1 MNKPV
6 DDVIFRMKN
15 LKEYKVVR
23 TMSED
28 FVLNGK
34 MPYDI
39 KLDKNNV
46 LTVTLMAVDK
56 EEAERRVSEFI
67 SGMNDDQM
75 D

>member
-1 MNKPV
+1 MNKDV
-6 DDVIFRMKN
+6 DDVLYRMKN
-15 LKEYKVVR
+15 LKEFKIKR
-23 TMSED
+23 TMDEN

-34 MPYDI
+34 MPYDV

-67 SGMNDDQM
+67 SGMNNDN
-75 D
+75 

>member
-1 MNKPV
+1 MTKV

-23 TMSED
+23 NMSDD

-39 KLDKNNV
+39 KLDSNNV

-56 EEAERRVSEFI
+56 QEAERRVSEFI
-67 SGMNDDQM
+67 ASMKDD
-75 D
+75 

>member
-1 MNKPV
+1 MDNTIS
-6 DDVIFRMKN
+6 DVIHRMKN

-23 TMSED
+23 TVSEN

-34 MPYDI
+34 MPYDV

-46 LTVTLMAVDK
+46 LTVTLMAVDR

>member
-1 MNKPV
+1 M
-6 DDVIFRMKN
+6 DVRAIMDRVKN

-23 TMSED
+23 NVSED

-39 KLDKNNV
+39 KLDNNNV
-46 LTVTLMAVDK
+46 LTVTLIAASR

>member
-1 MNKPV
+1 MNKDV
-6 DDVIFRMKN
+6 DDVLYRMKN
-15 LKEYKVVR
+15 LKEFKIKR
-23 TMSED
+23 TMDEN

-34 MPYDI
+34 MPYDV

-67 SGMNDDQM
+67 SGMNDD
-75 D
+75 

>member
-1 MNKPV
+1 MSKNDV

-23 TMSED
+23 TMSDD

-34 MPYDI
+34 MPYDV
-39 KLDKNNV
+39 KLDSNNV
-46 LTVTLMAVDK
+46 LTVTLMAVDR

-67 SGMNDDQM
+67 TGMNND
-75 D
+75 

>member
-1 MNKPV
+1 M
-6 DDVIFRMKN
+6 DVRAIMDRVKN
-15 LKEYKVVR
+15 LKEFKVVR
-23 TMSED
+23 NVSEE

-46 LTVTLMAVDK
+46 LTVTLMAVDE

>member
-1 MNKPV
+1 MNKHNV

-23 TMSED
+23 PLADE

-39 KLDKNNV
+39 KLDKDNM
-46 LTVTLMAVDK
+46 LTVTLMAVDR

-67 SGMNDDQM
+67 AGMNDD
-75 D
+75 

>member
-1 MNKPV
+1 MSKIV

-15 LKEYKVVR
+15 LKEFKIR
-23 TMSED
+23 RNLED
-28 FVLNGK
+28 DFILNGK
-34 MPYDI
+34 MPYDV

-67 SGMNDDQM
+67 ASMKDD
-75 D
+75 